1 MTTLD
6 QLVEY
11 VRTHRWGM
19 VNDLLFALAW
29 VGLISVLFTL
39 VDGPQWAYYLLMATG
54 IPAYFGLV
62 YSWQLAVRQQS
73 H

>member
-6 QLVEY
+6 RLVEY

-19 VNDLLFALAW
+19 VNDLLFALVW
-29 VGLISVLFTL
+29 VGLISVVFTL
-39 VDGPQWAYYLLMATG
+39 VDGPQWAYYLLMLTG
-54 IPAYFGLV
+54 IPAYFGFL
-62 YSWQLAVRQQS
+62 YSWKLAVHNHR